1 MRARGFT
8 LIELMIG
15 MVIAAILLFLAVPT
29 YSEFMRNTRIRGT
42 ADSIAGGIRL
52 AQTEA
57 IRRNTDVEFIVDPAT
72 GWSIRDPAVAQIL
85 HAEPFSES
93 AAQLAVDTSP
103 PAAVK
108 LTYSGIG
115 QFRFVP
121 PTNPDD
127 GSAVMTSIAV
137 RHATVASRELRV
149 ITEPFGMG
157 TRVCDNDPTVHL
169 TLRCPAG
176 VP

>member
-8 LIELMIG
+8 MVELLIA

-29 YSEFMRNTRIRGT
+29 YSEFMRNTRIRNT
-42 ADSIAGGIRL
+42 ADSLANGIRL

-57 IRRNTDVEFIVDPAT
+57 IRRNQDVEFIVNPAT
-72 GWSIRDPAVAQIL
+72 GWSIRDPITPQIL
-85 HAEPFSES
+85 QAELFSDTGG
-93 AAQLAVDTSP
+93 QLIVDP
-103 PAAVK
+103 NPVAAVK
-108 LTYSGIG
+108 LTYSAIG
-115 QFRFVP
+115 QLRT

-127 GSAVMTSIAV
+127 GSATMISIAI

-157 TRVCDNDPTVHL
+157 IRVCDNDPTVDA